1 MLRRAV
7 VVCGLLEDLWAGTS
21 RRAAPRDLCVRTRA
35 RARDDRDR
43 KRRAGRQIWMRFFF
57 LSSSPLVAS
66 RCGAGLRDRGA
77 EGTGG
82 GLMMILLLPV
92 AS

>member
-1 MLRRAV
+1 MMLRRAV
-7 VVCGLLEDLWAGTS
+7 VVCGRLEDLWAGTS
-21 RRAAPRDLCVRTRA
+21 CRAAPRDLCVRTGESV
-35 RARDDRDR
+35 RDDRDR
-43 KRRAGRQIWMRFFF
+43 KRRAGRQIWMRFFLIF
-57 LSSSPLVAS
+57 LAA
-66 RCGAGLRDRGA
+66 RRGAVRDRGA